1 MRLFLLLTTIL
12 VLINTKNFSQ
22 KKGKASY
29 YHSKF
34 EGRKTA
40 SGEIF
45 SNQLMTAASNYFK
58 LGQKLKVTNPLN
70 GKTIIVTINDRMAP
84 NSNRILDLTRKGAEL
99 LSFLEKGICDVIIE
113 NLILTADSTIYNL
126 EDSLSNN

>member
-1 MRLFLLLTTIL
+1 MRLFFLLACFF
-12 VLINTKNFSQ
+12 VLNTTKNYSQ

-45 SNQLMTAASNYFK
+45 SNQLMTAASNYYK

-84 NSNRILDLTRKGAEL
+84 NSNRIIDLTRKGAEL

-113 NLILTADSTIYNL
+113 NIILNADSTIYKI
-126 EDSLSNN
+126 EDSLSKF